1 MNYILQKFAFGI
13 GGIIRWLFFQIINI
27 PMNDKFPKD
36 IDYYSD
42 DYSNIKDKNGF
53 TNQSKNGFA
62 FLVFIFFMIIVIEKI
77 K

>member
-13 GGIIRWLFFQIINI
+13 GGILRWLFFQILNI

-42 DYSNIKDKNGF
+42 ENSEIKDRNGF
-53 TNQSKNGFA
+53 TNRSKNGLT
-62 FLVFIFFMIIVIEKI
+62 FLVFIFLIIIVLEKI
-77 K
+77 